1 MTSRIDRRFF
11 LSATASALLGTAV
24 PLRAAP
30 APSVPPGHAL
40 AGNTLEGQR
49 YELAQDAGKAVLVFF
64 WSTDCAVCRD
74 KMPELR
80 ANYEAWRDKPFQ
92 LVAVSLDRSLAAVR
106 EYDAILNRVVPMK
119 QQFPMLWRADAT
131 HRDDFGAMA
140 QTPTSFILD
149 KQHREV
155 KQIRGRIDASLWDDI
170 AELVLT

>member
-1 MTSRIDRRFF
+1 MTSRIDRRSF
-11 LSATASALLGTAV
+11 LSAAALAALGHAV
-24 PLRAAP
+24 PLQAAP
-30 APSVPPGHAL
+30 PAPGHAL
-40 AGNTLEGQR
+40 AGNTLEGRR

-64 WSTDCAVCRD
+64 WSTDCPVCRD

-131 HRDDFGAMA
+131 HHDDFGPVA

-149 KQHREV
+149 RQHREV
-155 KQIRGRIDASLWDDI
+155 KQVRGRIDASLWDDI

>member
-1 MTSRIDRRFF
+1 MDSLIDRRFF
-11 LSATASALLGTAV
+11 LSVTALASLGSAL

-30 APSVPPGHAL
+30 AAPGHAL
-40 AGNTLEGQR
+40 AGTTLEGRR
-49 YELAQDAGKAVLVFF
+49 YELKQDIGKAVLVFF
-64 WSTDCAVCRD
+64 WSTDCPVCRD

-119 QQFPMLWRADAT
+119 QQFPMLWRADAA
-131 HRDDFGAMA
+131 HRDDFGAMV

-155 KQIRGRIDASLWDDI
+155 KQVHGRIDASLWDDI

>member
-1 MTSRIDRRFF
+1 MTTRIDRRSF
-11 LSATASALLGTAV
+11 LSTVALAALGPTL

-30 APSVPPGHAL
+30 AAPGHAL

-49 YELAQDAGKAVLVFF
+49 YELAQDAGKVVLVFF

>member
-1 MTSRIDRRFF
+1 MTSRIDRRSF
-11 LSATASALLGTAV
+11 LSATALAALGSAL
-24 PLRAAP
+24 PLHAAP
-30 APSVPPGHAL
+30 AAPGHAL
-40 AGNTLEGQR
+40 AGTTLEGRR
-49 YELAQDAGKAVLVFF
+49 YELAQDAGKALLVFF

-119 QQFPMLWRADAT
+119 QQFPMLWRADAA

>member
-1 MTSRIDRRFF
+1 MEGKTIDGKPFR
-11 LSATASALLGTAV
+11 LASLK
-24 PLRAAP
+24 
-30 APSVPPGHAL
+30 
-40 AGNTLEGQR
+40 
-49 YELAQDAGKAVLVFF
+49 GKVVLVMF
-64 WSTDCAVCRD
+64 WSTGCAVCRD

>member
-1 MTSRIDRRFF
+1 MTSRIDRRSF
-11 LSATASALLGTAV
+11 LSTTALAALGSAL
-24 PLRAAP
+24 PLQAAP
-30 APSVPPGHAL
+30 VASVPSGHAL

-106 EYDAILNRVVPMK
+106 EYDTILNRVVPMK
-119 QQFPMLWRADAT
+119 QQFPMLWRADAR
-131 HRDDFGAMA
+131 HRDDFGPMA
-140 QTPTSFILD
+140 QTPTSFVLD

-170 AELVLT
+170 AELVLS

>member
-1 MTSRIDRRFF
+1 MTSRIIDRRSF
-11 LSATASALLGTAV
+11 LSAATLAALGTAL

-30 APSVPPGHAL
+30 APVHAV
-40 AGNTLEGQR
+40 AGNTLEGRR
-49 YELAQDAGKAVLVFF
+49 YESAQDLGKALLVFF
-64 WSTDCAVCRD
+64 WSTDCPVCRD

-131 HRDDFGAMA
+131 HRDDFGTMA

-155 KQIRGRIDASLWDDI
+155 KQVRGRIDASLWDDI

>member
-1 MTSRIDRRFF
+1 MNRLDRRSF
-11 LSATASALLGTAV
+11 LSAAAWAACVPAAAL
-24 PLRAAP
+24 AAP
-30 APSVPPGHAL
+30 PATGHRL
-40 AGNTLEGQR
+40 IGTTLEGQP
-49 YELAQDAGKAVLVFF
+49 YDLQQDLGKAMLVFF

-92 LVAVSLDRSLAAVR
+92 LVAVSLDRSLQALR
-106 EYDAILNRVVPMK
+106 EYDRILNRVVPMK
-119 QQFPMLWRADAT
+119 QQFPQLWRPDT
-131 HRDDFGAMA
+131 HLRDDFGPIA

-155 KQIRGRIDASLWDDI
+155 KQVHGRIDAALWDDI